1 MGDRPTGTVSFLF
14 TDIEGSTALAQAYPS
29 LLPAL
34 LTRHHAILNEAAEA
48 HAGHVFLIV
57 GDAFCVAF
65 ATASDAL
72 DAAIDAERA
81 LQREAWAPAAI
92 RVRIGI
98 HTGAAVTTSDDD
110 RSGGYSGYATLALTQ
125 RVMSSAYGQQIL
137 LSGTAADLVRNRLPP
152 NVTLLDLG
160 ANRLKGWNDPEHLW
174 QVLGPDLRSDFP
186 PLPTLEGAPNN
197 LPVQVTSFV
206 GREDEIGDVKRRL
219 PTTRLLTLTG
229 AGGSGKTRLALEVAA
244 EVLGEF
250 RDGAWLIEL
259 APIADPALVPNTI
272 AAVLGVREEE
282 DRPLLST
289 LLTHLRAKQALIVL
303 DNCEHL
309 LEACGVFCTT
319 LLQASPATRVL
330 ATSREAL
337 GIGGELIW
345 QVPTLPA
352 PDPEA
357 ILSMEEL
364 DTYASARLFIERATL
379 ARNTF
384 RVTSANVRAIA
395 QICHRLDGMPLAIEL
410 AAARVKALEV
420 EQIAKR
426 LDDRF
431 RLLTG
436 GSRTALPRQQ
446 TLQALIDWSHDLLPV
461 AEQVLL
467 RRLSVFAG
475 GWTLEAAEAICAG
488 EGIDVS
494 EVLDL
499 LTRLVEKSLVVLDA
513 TEAEP
518 RYRMLQ
524 TIRQYAASKRDDA
537 VEGDSLGTRHLEHFR
552 DLAETAEPSFFHPD
566 QLAWYR
572 RIDAEL
578 ENIRAA
584 LEWSSAGIA
593 VETGLR
599 LTMALHRYW
608 YARQYCREA
617 FDWLQRLQADLAR
630 IEPRSHAKALFVS
643 SHLLTFFGDRAAA
656 RRLAEQSLELSQSLD
671 DREGIVDASWML
683 GSLHELDKR
692 ARAYFEASL
701 GLAREIGY
709 TFGAMHCLT
718 YYGRFEMLQGRYD
731 AAIALL
737 QECEKEARKLGGD
750 LDQLADCRRYLGE
763 IAMLRGDTVGAGALL
778 DQSMALY
785 QEAGSIFGICTILSA
800 KGRLAL
806 GQAHNEQAI
815 GYFRESLALRRRFT
829 SPRPVA
835 LILAY
840 LAVAQAAANQPI
852 TAVLLAGARMALDD
866 GSLSALPEFDDA
878 VAALRTRLDESA
890 FLAAWTEG
898 EAMTMEDAIAY
909 VVDQV
914 PA

>member
-1 MGDRPTGTVSFLF
+1 MAIHAGEAETRDNDFFG
-14 TDIEGSTALAQAYPS
+14 PS
-29 LLPAL
+29 LNRVARLVAIGHGGQVLVSAAAAALMADDLPAD
-34 LTRHHAILNEAAEA
+34 
-48 HAGHVFLIV
+48 AG
-57 GDAFCVAF
+57 
-65 ATASDAL
+65 
-72 DAAIDAERA
+72 
-81 LQREAWAPAAI
+81 
-92 RVRIGI
+92 
-98 HTGAAVTTSDDD
+98 
-110 RSGGYSGYATLALTQ
+110 
-125 RVMSSAYGQQIL
+125 
-137 LSGTAADLVRNRLPP
+137 
-152 NVTLLDLG
+152 LLDRG
-160 ANRLKGWNDPEHLW
+160 EHRLKDLARPEHVYQLSAPG
-174 QVLGPDLRSDFP
+174 LATDFP
-186 PLPTLEGAPNN
+186 PLRSGGAPTN
-197 LPVQVTSFV
+197 LPAELTSFI
-206 GREDEIGDVKRRL
+206 GRERESDAIRGLLVRHRL
-219 PTTRLLTLTG
+219 VSLVG
-229 AGGSGKTRLALEVAA
+229 VGGTGKTRLLLHVA
-244 EVLGEF
+244 GELAG
-250 RDGAWLIEL
+250 RHPDGAWLIEL
-259 APIADPALVPNTI
+259 APLREPGLVAQEVVRALGIQVPPGQPAI
-272 AAVLGVREEE
+272 AAVTDFLRSK
-282 DRPLLST
+282 DLL
-289 LLTHLRAKQALIVL
+289 LLL

-309 LEACGVFCTT
+309 IEAAADFAERLLESCRSV
-319 LLQASPATRVL
+319 QIL

-337 GIGGELIW
+337 GVPGEATYP
-345 QVPTLPA
+345 VPSMA
-352 PDPEA
+352 VPDALDQLDLEA
-357 ILSMEEL
+357 VAATE
-364 DTYASARLFIERATL
+364 AVWLFVERATTTL
-379 ARNTF
+379 PDF
-384 RVTSANVRAIA
+384 RLDATNVTSVVE
-395 QICHRLDGMPLAIEL
+395 ICRRLDGIPLALEL
-410 AAARVKALEV
+410 AAARVNVLSTDE
-420 EQIAKR
+420 IAQG
-426 LDDRF
+426 LGDRF

-436 GSRTALPRQQ
+436 GRRTAVPRQQ